1 MDRVLLAHGGGG
13 SLTKQLIR
21 GMVVSRFGN
30 PALAPLSDSALLEL
44 PPGKTAFTTDSYVV
58 KPLRFRGG
66 DIGRLAVSGTVNDL
80 AMAGAKPLYISL
92 ALILEEGLP
101 LDDLAAILDSAK
113 ATAGEAGVTVV
124 CGDTKAV
131 ERGAADGLFINTSG
145 IGVIPEG
152 VSVAMERAAPGDA
165 VLINGPIG
173 DHGVAILSAR
183 EGLSVAMERAAPGDA
198 VLINGP
204 IGDHGVAILSARE
217 GLSFETPVSSDV
229 APLNG
234 LVVAILAAGGEAIHA
249 LRDPTRGG
257 LGMVACEVA
266 EACCHDIELDEAEIP
281 VRPEVRGACDLLG
294 LDPLYVANEGKLVVV
309 CAEGVASAVLTAMRA
324 HPLGRS
330 AAPIGRVLE
339 GAKGRVTLRTAIGGR
354 RVVDPPYGEQL
365 PRIC

>member
-183 EGLSVAMERAAPGDA
+183 EGLS
-198 VLINGP
+198 
-204 IGDHGVAILSARE
+204 
-217 GLSFETPVSSDV
+217 FETPVSSDV